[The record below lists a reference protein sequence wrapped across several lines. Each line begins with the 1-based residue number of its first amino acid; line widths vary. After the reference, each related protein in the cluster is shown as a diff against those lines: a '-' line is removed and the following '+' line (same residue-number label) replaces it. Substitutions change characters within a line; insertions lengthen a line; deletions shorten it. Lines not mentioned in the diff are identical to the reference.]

1 MANPFPFV
9 AGSVLTA
16 AELNGIGEA
25 RLFRLHQHFTNYTRG
40 NGTSIAYYMQVNK
53 LVYVYVKET
62 LGSTSSVTGVIS
74 MTLPIAAVRAQAVQM
89 ARARIATLRYRR
101 TGLLGYNFWW
111 HINGYFVRRFSERNL
126 YGVCQHQRNCPF
138 DLGHTDAFQFAFV
151 YEVA

>member
-16 AELNGIGEA
+16 AELNGIGETA
-25 RLFRLHQHFTNYTRG
+25 VSFTPTFTNYTRG

-89 ARARIATLRYRR
+89 ARARIDDTGAQVYWGTTFGGTSTVILFADLASGTYTAFANISATVPM
-101 TGLLGYNFWW
+101 TWA
-111 HINGYFVRRFSERNL
+111 S
-126 YGVCQHQRNCPF
+126 
-138 DLGHTDAFQFAFV
+138 TDAFQFAFV

>member
-25 RLFRLHQHFTNYTRG
+25 AVSFTPTFTNYTRG
-40 NGTSIAYYMQVNK
+40 NGTSIAYYMRVNK

-62 LGSTSSVTGVIS
+62 LGST
-74 MTLPIAAVRAQAVQM
+74 QM
-89 ARARIATLRYRR
+89 ARARIDDTGAQVYWGTTFSGTSTVILFADNSSGTYTTFANTSATVPM
-101 TGLLGYNFWW
+101 TWA
-111 HINGYFVRRFSERNL
+111 S
-126 YGVCQHQRNCPF
+126 
-138 DLGHTDAFQFAFV
+138 TDAFQFAFV